1 MNRVELYT
9 TAICPYCVAAKM
21 FLKQKG
27 WNFEEI
33 RIDRDPV
40 RREEML
46 ARTGGR
52 RRVPQIFIDGVHIG
66 GYDDLVAAER
76 GGRLP
81 EPAADAP

>member
-46 ARTGGR
+46 ARTGR
-52 RRVPQIFIDGVHIG
+52 TIT
-66 GYDDLVAAER
+66 LK
-76 GGRLP
+76 
-81 EPAADAP
+81 